1 MIFEVIIAS
10 VVIIIVVLVIV
21 FNVLLNDK
29 INSSDSNINKIKSN
43 ITDI

>member
-29 INSSDSNINKIKSN
+29 INSSDSNITKIKHPRR
-43 ITDI
+43 